1 MEELS
6 MEEYCVKIDELVLDL
21 LVPAR
26 TEKKINI
33 PVFEKF
39 YGLLTELENKLRGE
53 EYIPRKLAGLLY
65 FIYKSLSA
73 EAEHCSMKMSYSVRR
88 QNWEIWLIRYYG
100 ILLLNIRAVLS
111 EYDKQ
116 NHIPMSTNQYFKE
129 LDNFF
134 FFSRLI
140 AEGTV

>member
-26 TEKKINI
+26 TEKKING

-53 EYIPRKLAGLLY
+53 E
-65 FIYKSLSA
+65 
-73 EAEHCSMKMSYSVRR
+73 
-88 QNWEIWLIRYYG
+88 
-100 ILLLNIRAVLS
+100 
-111 EYDKQ
+111 
-116 NHIPMSTNQYFKE
+116 
-129 LDNFF
+129 
-134 FFSRLI
+134 
-140 AEGTV
+140 

>member
-73 EAEHCSMKMSYSVRR
+73 EAEHCSYEDELFSAAAKLGDMVDK
-88 QNWEIWLIRYYG
+88 
-100 ILLLNIRAVLS
+100 ILWDS
-111 EYDKQ
+111 
-116 NHIPMSTNQYFKE
+116 PFKH
-129 LDNFF
+129 
-134 FFSRLI
+134 
-140 AEGTV
+140 